1 MMNKYFVFTVLFL
14 LLIAPLQYSQISI
27 KVGPMLGMTSPTIDY
42 SGDTKDFY
50 AGTKYGL
57 RSGINYGV
65 MAKLNFL
72 SLNGRFSISYA
83 SLSNDGTADPTKNGS
98 TVSIE
103 NNIVLITIGPE
114 FSFSVPKSPIKPY
127 AGIDLLFS
135 SISGSFDF
143 QGSTPNGLTGGQTN
157 IQSASRTG
165 IGFSLGSE
173 IMFGNI
179 NLDLSLRY
187 NLHNLFGKEYTPTN
201 RNNKTDVY
209 AYLNDAKDPNYSPG
223 DDKHPVGV
231 DRTIAT
237 IQFQLGLLFGF

>member
-1 MMNKYFVFTVLFL
+1 MVKYFSFFIILVTLFSL
-14 LLIAPLQYSQISI
+14 NSYSQISI
-27 KVGPMLGMTSPTIDY
+27 KLGPMLGMTSPTIDY
-42 SGDTKDFY
+42 SGETKDFY

-83 SLSNDGTADPTKNGS
+83 SLSNDGTADPTKSNS

-135 SISGSFDF
+135 SFSGSFRF
-143 QGSTPNGLTGGQTN
+143 QGTSDVSSDQTS
-157 IQSASRTG
+157 IQSSSRTG
-165 IGFSLGSE
+165 LGFSLGSE
-173 IMFGNI
+173 IQFGNI
-179 NLDLSLRY
+179 NLDLSIRY
-187 NLHNLFGKEYTPTN
+187 NLHNLFGKEYNSPNSNN
-201 RNNKTDVY
+201 RIDAYNN
-209 AYLNDAKDPNYSPG
+209 LNDGKDPNYTTAN
-223 DDKHPVGV
+223 DKHPIGV

-237 IQFQLGLLFGF
+237 IQLQLGLLFGF